1 MDTLHT
7 AWTKQYHYCETM
19 GSPFTARV
27 LQAAWADRQAGGALA
42 QLLPDWPGD
51 PWIDAVPL
59 RVAGALHAVA
69 LSGKDA
75 ALAALYESLDE
86 DQAALA
92 SAVRTALATH
102 APLLADYLRVPPQ
115 TNEIGRSAVLLGGFA
130 EVARRT
136 GLPLATLE
144 LGASAGLNQ
153 LWHRYRY
160 ELNDQQWGDTHSAV
174 VIRSD
179 WQGDA
184 PTLPARIDVASHAGC
199 DANPIDLR
207 APGADVRLMSYV
219 WAGHTERLQRLRAA
233 ITLAQ
238 QLDLHID
245 QQDALAWLQRALA
258 APQAGVATVVY
269 HSVVW
274 QYLPAATQ
282 AGLQTAI
289 EAAGARA
296 TEQAPLAWLSLEPP
310 GAAPFE
316 LSLTLWPGGERQV
329 LATAQ
334 AHGQWVKWVNWA

>member
-1 MDTLHT
+1 MDDLHT
-7 AWTKQYHYCETM
+7 AWTKQIHFCQTM

-27 LQAAWADRQAGGALA
+27 LQAAWADREAGGTLA

-69 LSGKDA
+69 LSRKDA
-75 ALAALYESLDE
+75 ALAALYQSLDE
-86 DQAALA
+86 DAAALA
-92 SAVRTALATH
+92 SAVRAALATH
-102 APLLADYLRVPPQ
+102 APLVADYLRVPPQ

-130 EVARRT
+130 QVARRT

-160 ELNDQQWGDTHSAV
+160 EFNDQRWGDTRSPV
-174 VIRSD
+174 LIRSD

-184 PTLPARIDVASHAGC
+184 PALPDRIEVTSHAGC

-207 APGADVRLMSYV
+207 APGADLRLMSYV
-219 WAGHTERLQRLRAA
+219 WAGHTERLERLRAA

-238 QLDLHID
+238 QLDVRID
-245 QQDALAWLQRALA
+245 QEDALPWLQRALA
-258 APQAGVATVVY
+258 TPQADTAMVVY

-274 QYLPAATQ
+274 QYLPAQTQ
-282 AGLQTAI
+282 AGLRAAI

-296 TEQAPLAWLSLEPP
+296 TEQAPLAWLSFEPP

-316 LSLTLWPGGERQV
+316 LSLTLWPSGERRL
-329 LATAQ
+329 LAAAQ
-334 AHGQWVKWVNWA
+334 AHGQWVKWGQ